1 MAKYFESGTFVTGCN
16 YWASHAG
23 TQMWSNW
30 SPETV
35 AADFKLLAAN
45 YLTTL
50 RVFPLWPDFQPLNY
64 LYHGGGIK
72 TIYMGENP
80 LPDTEAGRAGVDEEM
95 MARFRFMADEAA
107 KNGIKLIVGLVT
119 GWMSG
124 RLFVP
129 KAFEEVNVLTHAEAI
144 KWQVRFVRYFV
155 RQLKDHPAVAA
166 WDLGNECNCL
176 GAAASSDEAWTWTNA
191 IASAIRL
198 EDDARPVV
206 SGMHS
211 LQMTK
216 SGAWLIADQA
226 ELTDILTTHPYPLF
240 TPKCN
245 LEPFN
250 TIRNTLHAT
259 VESCFYGDLGG
270 KPCMPEEV
278 GNLGPMICSN
288 ERAREYLRSVLF
300 SCWAHDLRGLLWWCA
315 FDQDRLTHAPYDWVA
330 LERELGM
337 FRADYTAQ
345 PVVESV
351 KYFNEILAELPF
363 AKLPSRRTDAVCIL
377 TSEDTWEIA
386 FGSFIL
392 AKQAGFDLVF
402 HDADTPLPDSK
413 IYLLPS
419 NSVLTGGLTGRRY
432 RELLAKVEAGSELLV
447 TAGKGMLQPFEE
459 VFGVRVDYRHQENY
473 REIFRI
479 DGIEAE
485 FELPM
490 TQRQRLLNIRAEVLG
505 TSRAGDPILTRCA
518 YGKGRVWL
526 LNAPMEGILAGIS
539 GGFEQPFYQIYR
551 KFFQGAGAERCIG
564 KDCANVGVTEH
575 PIDKNNVIGVLVNY
589 CPETA
594 VTGFHLAAGWEVA
607 KVLHGNLEEIP
618 GNDVAIVQIVSK

>member
-1 MAKYFESGTFVTGCN
+1 MDKYFESGTFVTGCN

-45 YLTTL
+45 HLTML

-64 LYHGGGIK
+64 LYHGSRIK

-80 LPDTEAGRAGVDEEM
+80 LPDTEAGQAGVSEEM
-95 MARFRFMADEAA
+95 MVRFRFMADEAA

-129 KAFEEVNVLTHAEAI
+129 KAFEEVNVLTHSEAI

-166 WDLGNECNCL
+166 WDLGNECNCM
-176 GAAASSDEAWTWTNA
+176 GPVTSDEAWTWTNA

-198 EDDARPVV
+198 EDNARPVV

-211 LQMTK
+211 LQMK
-216 SGAWLIADQA
+216 KPGAWLIPDQA

-259 VESCFYGDLGG
+259 AESCFYSDIGG
-270 KPCMPEEV
+270 KPCLPEEV

-288 ERAREYLRSVLF
+288 ERAGSYLRSALF

-330 LERELGM
+330 LERELGL
-337 FRADYTAQ
+337 FRIDYTPK
-345 PVVESV
+345 PVMESV
-351 KYFNEILAELPF
+351 TYFNKVLTGLPF
-363 AKLPSRRTDAVCIL
+363 AKLPPRRIDAVCIL
-377 TSEDTWEIA
+377 TSDQAHWEIA
-386 FGSFIL
+386 FSTFIL
-392 AKQAGFDLVF
+392 AKQAGFDLMF
-402 HDADTPLPDSK
+402 HNADTPLPDSK
-413 IYLLPS
+413 VYIMPS
-419 NSVLTGGLTGRRY
+419 NSTLTGRRY
-432 RELLAKVEAGSELLV
+432 QELLAKVEAGSELLV
-447 TAGKGMLQPFEE
+447 TAGGGMLQPFEK
-459 VFGVRVDYRHQENY
+459 VFGIKVDYCHKESFT
-473 REIFRI
+473 ESFKI

-485 FELPM
+485 FELPL
-490 TQRQRLLNIRAEVLG
+490 TARQRLLNVRAEVLG
-505 TSRAGDPILTRCA
+505 TNRAGDPALTRCA
-518 YGKGRVWL
+518 YGKGRAWY
-526 LNAPMEGILAGIS
+526 LNAAIEEVLVGTS
-539 GGFEQPFYQIYR
+539 GGFEQSFYQIYR
-551 KFFQGAGAERCIG
+551 KFFQEAGVERRIG
-564 KDCANVGVTEH
+564 KDCPNVGVTEH
-575 PIDKNNVIGVLVNY
+575 RIDEDNVIGVLVNY

-594 VTGFHLAAGWEVA
+594 VTGFRLASGWEVA
-607 KVLHGNLEEIP
+607 KVLYGNVEEIP
-618 GNDVAIVQIVSK
+618 GNDVAIVQLKAK